1 MIIRLS
7 LCGVQGGKIWID
19 LCKLLLFK
27 NDIGK
32 YRFVPNF
39 RFPKIRFGPW
49 RTTCNFNLNTLLKDS
64 SLFNIFPYSNI
75 WLILLRLEIYENLR
89 F

>member
-7 LCGVQGGKIWID
+7 LCGVPGGNIWID
-19 LCKLLLFK
+19 LCKLLLFE

-39 RFPKIRFGPW
+39 RFPKIRFGP
-49 RTTCNFNLNTLLKDS
+49 
-64 SLFNIFPYSNI
+64 
-75 WLILLRLEIYENLR
+75 
-89 F
+89 

>member
-7 LCGVQGGKIWID
+7 LSGVLSENIRID
-19 LCKLLLFK
+19 WCKRLLFE

-39 RFPKIRFGPW
+39 RFPKIRFEP
-49 RTTCNFNLNTLLKDS
+49 
-64 SLFNIFPYSNI
+64 
-75 WLILLRLEIYENLR
+75 
-89 F
+89 